1 MCGRGC
7 AVSGP
12 RYLNYFRSAG
22 RAQRVRWGLLIG
34 LLVMRGVSLVGVS
47 QSEVG
52 INSNSNSSRSC
63 HALAPHPKEG
73 PRGYSGLAWTIQCMD
88 LPYHFQPHL

>member
-1 MCGRGC
+1 MRCSHVKCRRRRYTRC
-7 AVSGP
+7 AGEGALLAAPATV
-12 RYLNYFRSAG
+12 NYFRSAG

-52 INSNSNSSRSC
+52 INSNSNSN
-63 HALAPHPKEG
+63 HG
-73 PRGYSGLAWTIQCMD
+73 CMG
-88 LPYHFQPHL
+88 